1 MTVRDEVLSVSLNG
15 VDNIGK
21 TTQLGWLHRG
31 LPGSQSV
38 GAIDRWHERWRE
50 LAAGDFA
57 TWWFE
62 SSTTSE
68 HVELVMASHRARRG
82 QSGLLAL
89 EDRGLP
95 MLRAACAATAVV
107 KEGLAPDDALRRI
120 DDMIEDTIAC
130 RRELHVLLRRSD
142 DPAAEAEAALL
153 HERAPV
159 GPRYARYQHALA
171 EIIQRQVAEGD
182 YDIVLDVGEVPVL
195 DVQRQLR
202 DALATRGLRPSLLPH
217 GPQRLWVLAGLSESG
232 KSTVGELLRDEH
244 GVTRLKIG
252 YLLELAALRAGI
264 DDPYT
269 SWAELE
275 QAERLTEEL
284 LRFTEATKAPSISV
298 ESAHRFV
305 ATEHLRR
312 IWGLRCRVVYVHTAD
327 GVRAQRAQEA
337 PAELANRDATKTA
350 RGAARIR
357 EIADVVLHNDGP
369 RSTLAARVAATVV
382 DAGAHAAPR
391 ATAPVSCRAW
401 LEQTTRQL
409 ADPLTALVLATGS
422 TGTRSWLPSCSDL
435 DLLVV
440 RDTLPEAWLRTATA
454 AITGPNAVKVAVSAF
469 TTGDVAALR
478 VPPRV
483 VHALRRAA
491 DGHGVL
497 HRRDGYVFPVPSAA
511 YDDRASRGELGLVL
525 MTTRRLLADGEFDAH
540 AVYKHTVLLC
550 KILLR
555 ADGTDLDESEAVV
568 AAFAAHHPTW
578 SAPPPKAAFIGRPEG
593 HDEHRLRESA
603 AALLD
608 HIDTID
614 HNPERITVA

>member
-1 MTVRDEVLSVSLNG
+1 VTVRDEALSVSLNG

-107 KEGLAPDDALRRI
+107 KDGLVPEDALRRI
-120 DDMIEDTIAC
+120 DVMFEDMIAP
-130 RRELHVLLRRSD
+130 RRELHVLLRRSN
-142 DPAAEAEAALL
+142 DPATEADAAL
-153 HERAPV
+153 HRERAPV
-159 GPRYARYQHALA
+159 GPRYARYQHALT
-171 EIIQRQVAEGD
+171 EIIQRQVIEGA
-182 YDIVLDVGEVPVL
+182 YDIVLDVDEVPIL
-195 DVQRQLR
+195 DVQRRLR
-202 DALATRGLRPSLLPH
+202 DALAIQGLTPSPLPH

-252 YLLELAALRAGI
+252 YLLEIAAVRAGI

-269 SWAELE
+269 RWAEPK

-284 LRFTEATKAPSISV
+284 LRFTAATKAPSISI

-312 IWGLRCRVVYVHTAD
+312 IWGHRCRVVYVHVAD
-327 GVRAQRAQEA
+327 GLRAERAQEA
-337 PAELANRDATKTA
+337 PDELAARDATKAA

-357 EIADVVLHNDGP
+357 EIADIVLHNDGP
-369 RSTLAARVAATVV
+369 LSALATRVAATVV
-382 DAGAHAAPR
+382 GAGQHAAPCV
-391 ATAPVSCRAW
+391 TAPASCRDW
-401 LEQTTRQL
+401 LEQATRQL

-422 TGTRSWLPSCSDL
+422 TGTSAWLPGCSDL

-440 RDTLPEAWLRTATA
+440 RDTLTDQWLRATTA
-454 AITGPNAVKVAVSAF
+454 AITGPDDTKVAVSAF

-511 YDDRASRGELGLVL
+511 HDDRASRGELGLVL
-525 MTTRRLLADGEFDAH
+525 MTTRRLLAADKIDAH

-555 ADGTDLDESEAVV
+555 ADGTDLDVSEAVV
-568 AAFAAHHPTW
+568 AAFVARHPDW
-578 SAPPPKAAFIGRPEG
+578 PAPPPRTAFAGRPEE
-593 HDEHRLRESA
+593 HDLHRLRESA

-608 HIDTID
+608 HVGTID
-614 HNPERITVA
+614 HPERITLV